1 MESEL
6 VAGFFTEHS
15 GMIFVFF
22 FLAEY
27 CSIVL
32 MSALTAILFMGGYIM
47 PEIIVNDTF
56 INIQSIVLA
65 LKTCVFCF
73 IFVWFRATLPRLRFD
88 QLMQGMWQGFLP
100 ITIALILLVPSILV
114 AFDIAPY

>member
-15 GMIFVFF
+15 SIIFVFF
-22 FLAEY
+22 FLGEY

-32 MSALTAILFMGGYIM
+32 MSTLSAIMFMGGWLM

-56 INIQSIVLA
+56 FNIQSIILG
-65 LKTCVFCF
+65 LKTCIFCF
-73 IFVWFRATLPRLRFD
+73 MFVWFRATLPRVRFD
-88 QLMQGMWQGFLP
+88 QIILFCWTGLLP
-100 ITIALILLVPSILV
+100 VAIALTLLVPSVLV

>member
-1 MESEL
+1 
-6 VAGFFTEHS
+6 
-15 GMIFVFF
+15 
-22 FLAEY
+22 
-27 CSIVL
+27 
-32 MSALTAILFMGGYIM
+32 MGGYMM

-73 IFVWFRATLPRLRFD
+73 IFVWFRATLPRMRFD
-88 QLMQGMWQGFLP
+88 QLMAFCWTGLLP
-100 ITIALILLVPSILV
+100 MVVAMVILVPSLLV

>member
-15 GMIFVFF
+15 SIIFVFF
-22 FLAEY
+22 FFAEY
-27 CSIVL
+27 SSIVL
-32 MSALTAILFMGGYIM
+32 FSTITAILFFGGYNM
-47 PEIIVNDTF
+47 PELFVNDSF
-56 INIQSIVLA
+56 INLQSIILG

-73 IFVWFRATLPRLRFD
+73 MFVWFRATLPRLRYD
-88 QLMQGMWQGFLP
+88 QLVDLCWLNLLP
-100 ITIALILLVPSILV
+100 VAVAFIILVPSVLV

>member
-15 GMIFVFF
+15 SIIFVFF
-22 FLAEY
+22 FLGEY

-32 MSALTAILFMGGYIM
+32 MSTLAAILFTGGWLM
-47 PEIIVNDTF
+47 PEILINDTV
-56 INIQSIVLA
+56 INLQSIILG
-65 LKTCVFCF
+65 LKTCLFCF
-73 IFVWFRATLPRLRFD
+73 LFVWFRATLPRLRYD
-88 QLMQGMWQGFLP
+88 QLILFCWTGLLP
-100 ITIALILLVPSILV
+100 VVIALTILAPSILV

>member
-1 MESEL
+1 
-6 VAGFFTEHS
+6 
-15 GMIFVFF
+15 MIFVFF

-32 MSALTAILFMGGYIM
+32 MSALTTILFMGGYIM

-73 IFVWFRATLPRLRFD
+73 IFV
-88 QLMQGMWQGFLP
+88 
-100 ITIALILLVPSILV
+100 
-114 AFDIAPY
+114 